1 MKPSHSL
8 RGLLHAAVVGVT
20 LLLAPAAPG
29 VDACTVIAVGRNA
42 TVDGSTLIAHT
53 DDAGGGAADVR
64 LVRVPA
70 QDHEVG
76 AQRAVYNFFGGFPR
90 LVSNERGPH
99 YAPRTGDAF
108 VNEKVMTPIG
118 YIPQLPHTFAYFDQ
132 DYGMMNEVQLS
143 IGESTCGAKTVGWPL
158 DAPGGH
164 GKNLF
169 GIAELSKVALERC
182 ESARCAVKTMGE
194 LAVQYGFYSEDS
206 GDPNQ
211 PDFGDSAEALVIGDK
226 FGEVWVFHVLTGQG
240 NTSAVWAAQRVP
252 ENHVTALANGFTIR
266 EMNLEDPEWFLASP
280 NVESF
285 AQDMGWWDKASG
297 KRFDFTAAYG
307 FADKDAIGPL
317 YTGRRIWRVLDVLA
331 PSLELDA
338 RLGSFSEYATY
349 PFSVKPDAK
358 IELNTVMELLRD
370 HYEGTKYDMTKG
382 IAAGPF
388 GSPVRWSG
396 NPQGVAGGWER
407 PISMYRTMFSFVLQV
422 RGDLP
427 DAIGGVAWYAQSA
440 PHGSVYVPFA
450 CTQSELPESYLV
462 GKQSEF
468 HPRSAWWAFNFV
480 NNWSLLR
487 FNAIN
492 QEVRRQISGLQ
503 KEAFVTR
510 AQLEQHAVTLHHS
523 TKSGD
528 DDSTVQQ
535 LNAYLEKQSNEF
547 ATLVVD
553 RWWQFAWVLV
563 AKFSDG
569 YVTTGE
575 EPNQMQAPGYPAWW
589 LKLSEFSKWPGD
601 TFTPKKSMRAKLTGL
616 NALNTVEESQSS
628 SNSEHAGH
636 GFSSSNSSGVLATLG
651 WIASGFVL
659 GASVLAFVQY
669 RKRDGYESLA

>member
-1 MKPSHSL
+1 MKPSRCRHSL
-8 RGLLHAAVVGVT
+8 RGLLLSFT
-20 LLLAPAAPG
+20 LLLILSPAAPV

-70 QDHEVG
+70 QDHEAG

-90 LVSNERGPH
+90 LVSNERGRH
-99 YAPRTGDAF
+99 YAPRNDEYP
-108 VNEKVMTPIG
+108 NKQVMEPLG
-118 YIPQLPHTFAYFDQ
+118 FIPQAPHTFAYFDQ

-143 IGESTCGAKTVGWPL
+143 IGESTCGAKTVGWAL

-169 GIAELSKVALERC
+169 GIAELSKIALERC

-206 GDPNQ
+206 GDPNK

-226 FGEVWVFHVLTGQG
+226 LGEVWVFHVLTGQG

-266 EMNLEDPEWFLASP
+266 EMDLEDTEWYLASS
-280 NVESF
+280 NVKSF
-285 AQDMGWWDKASG
+285 AQDMGWWDPSAS
-297 KRFDFTAAYG
+297 FDFTAAYG
-307 FADKDAIGPL
+307 FADKDAVGPL
-317 YTGRRIWRVLDVLA
+317 YTGRRLWRVFDVLA

-349 PFSVKPDAK
+349 PFSVKPDAQ

-396 NPQGVAGGWER
+396 NPQGVTGGWER

-422 RGDLP
+422 RGELP
-427 DAIGGVAWYAQSA
+427 DAIGGVAWYAQGA

-450 CTQSELPESYLV
+450 CTQKELPESYLV

-492 QEVRRQISGLQ
+492 QEVRREASSLQ
-503 KEAFVTR
+503 REAFTTR
-510 AQLEQHAVTLHHS
+510 AQLEQHAIRAHDS
-523 TKSGD
+523 ANGGD
-528 DDSTVQQ
+528 DEVAKV
-535 LNAYLEKQSNEF
+535 NAYVEKQSNEF

-575 EPNQMQAPGYPAWW
+575 EPGQMQAPGYPAWW

-616 NALNTVEESQSS
+616 NAMNTVEESQSGS
-628 SNSEHAGH
+628 QSERAGH
-636 GFSSSNSSGVLATLG
+636 GRSSSGVLATLG

-669 RKRDGYESLA
+669 RKRDGYDSLA

>member
-1 MKPSHSL
+1 
-8 RGLLHAAVVGVT
+8 
-20 LLLAPAAPG
+20 
-29 VDACTVIAVGRNA
+29 VIAVGRDA

-70 QDHEVG
+70 QDHDIG

-90 LVSNERGPH
+90 LVSKERGRH
-99 YAPRTGDAF
+99 YFPRQADEDDGFAS
-108 VNEKVMTPIG
+108 EQVMEPLG
-118 YIPQLPHTFAYFDQ
+118 LIPQVPHTYAYFDQ

-169 GIAELSKVALERC
+169 GVAELSKVALERC

-194 LAVQYGFYSEDS
+194 LAVEYGFYSEDS
-206 GDPNQ
+206 GDPQN

-226 FGEVWVFHVLTGQG
+226 FGEVWVFHVLTGQA
-240 NTSAVWAAQRVP
+240 NTSAIWAAQRVP
-252 ENHVTALANGFTIR
+252 EGHVTALANGFTIR
-266 EMNLEDPEWFLASP
+266 EMDLEDPDWYLASS
-280 NVESF
+280 NVVSF
-285 AQDMGWWDKASG
+285 AQEMGWWDPSSSNP
-297 KRFDFTAAYG
+297 FDFTAAYG
-307 FADKDAIGPL
+307 FADKDAVGPL
-317 YTGRRIWRVLDVLA
+317 YTGRRIWRVFDVLA

-349 PFSVKPDAK
+349 PFSVKPDAL
-358 IELNTVMELLRD
+358 IEINTVMELLRD

-388 GSPVRWSG
+388 GSPVRWGG
-396 NPQGVAGGWER
+396 NSQGVIGGWER
-407 PISMYRTMFSFVLQV
+407 PISMYRTMFSFVLQM
-422 RGDLP
+422 RGGDDIP

-450 CTQSELPESYLV
+450 CTQDEIPESYLV

-468 HPRSAWWAFNFV
+468 HPKSAWWAFNFV

-492 QEVRRQISGLQ
+492 QNVRNEIGTLQ
-503 KEAFVTR
+503 KEALRTR
-510 AQLEQHAVTLHHS
+510 AQMELHATANLKNDSKKLH
-523 TKSGD
+523 
-528 DDSTVQQ
+528 
-535 LNAYLEKQSNEF
+535 AFMEKQSNDF

-553 RWWQFAWVLV
+553 RWWRLAWVLV

-575 EPNQMQAPGYPAWW
+575 EPQQMQAPGYPAWW
-589 LKLSEFSKWPGD
+589 LELSEFSKWPGD
-601 TFTPKKSMRAKLTGL
+601 TFTPKLSMRAKLTGVGSTM
-616 NALNTVEESQSS
+616 NTSEKPDGRENGGDDRVSS
-628 SNSEHAGH
+628 P
-636 GFSSSNSSGVLATLG
+636 SSPHGVLATLG

-659 GASVLAFVQY
+659 GASVLAFAQR
-669 RKRDGYESLA
+669 RKREGYSSLA

>member
-1 MKPSHSL
+1 MKIARCRSL
-8 RGLLHAAVVGVT
+8 RELVLSAACLAGFLSVSLLSSPSAV
-20 LLLAPAAPG
+20 APG
-29 VDACTVIAVGRNA
+29 VDACTVIAVGRDA

-53 DDAGGGAADVR
+53 DDAGGGAAD
-64 LVRVPA
+64 A
-70 QDHEVG
+70 G

-90 LVSNERGPH
+90 LVTKERGPH
-99 YAPRTGDAF
+99 YLPRRADDGT
-108 VNEKVMTPIG
+108 VTEQVMEPLG
-118 YIPQLPHTFAYFDQ
+118 FIPQVSHTYAYFDQ

-143 IGESTCGAKTVGWPL
+143 IGESTCGAKTAGWPL
-158 DAPGGH
+158 DAPGSH

-194 LAVQYGFYSEDS
+194 LAVEYGFYSEDS
-206 GDPNQ
+206 GDPQQ

-252 ENHVTALANGFTIR
+252 EGHVTALANGFTIR
-266 EMNLEDPEWFLASP
+266 EMDLEDPDWYLASP
-280 NVESF
+280 NVMSF
-285 AQDMGWWDKASG
+285 AQEMGWWDDNSEKP
-297 KRFDFTAAYG
+297 FDFTAAYG
-307 FADKDAIGPL
+307 FADKDAVGPL
-317 YTGRRIWRVLDVLA
+317 YTGRRIWRVFDVLA

-349 PFSVKPDAK
+349 PFSVKPDAR

-388 GSPVRWSG
+388 GSPVRWGG
-396 NPQGVAGGWER
+396 NPQGVIGGWER
-407 PISMYRTMFSFVLQV
+407 PISMYRTMFSFVLQI
-422 RGDLP
+422 RGGEGRDLS
-427 DAIGGVAWYAQSA
+427 DAVGGVAWYAQSA

-450 CTQSELPESYLV
+450 CTQETVPESYLV

-468 HPRSAWWAFNFV
+468 HPQSAWWAFNFV

-487 FNAIN
+487 FNTIN
-492 QEVRRQISGLQ
+492 QNVRNEIGILQ
-503 KEAFVTR
+503 REAFRTR
-510 AQLEQHAVTLHHS
+510 AQMELHATTADGL
-523 TKSGD
+523 KN
-528 DDSTVQQ
+528 DSAQ
-535 LNAYLEKQSNEF
+535 LKEFMEKQSNEF

-553 RWWQFAWVLV
+553 RWWQFAWTLV

-575 EPNQMQAPGYPAWW
+575 EPQQMQAPGYPAWW
-589 LKLSEFSKWPGD
+589 LELSEFSKWPGD
-601 TFTPKKSMRAKLTGL
+601 TFTPKQSMRAKLTGVGSTM
-616 NALNTVEESQSS
+616 NTFERPSERGDNGGDGLSSASS
-628 SNSEHAGH
+628 SH
-636 GFSSSNSSGVLATLG
+636 GVLATLG

-659 GASVLAFVQY
+659 GASVLAFAQRQR
-669 RKRDGYESLA
+669 RKRDGYSSLA